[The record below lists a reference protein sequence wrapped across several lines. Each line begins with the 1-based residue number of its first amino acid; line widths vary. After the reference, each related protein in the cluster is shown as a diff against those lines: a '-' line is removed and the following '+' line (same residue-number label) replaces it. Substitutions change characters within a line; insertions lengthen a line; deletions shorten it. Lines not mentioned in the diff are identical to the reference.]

1 MKKIILILLLIAIG
15 FTTQAQSVI
24 VDEGLEKLGG
34 AYNTSIRVYVPYT
47 TEDLLAD
54 KWIDFLKENKAKVKK
69 SKEEITAKN
78 VVINGLGADTLIVY
92 STIVQVDSGYQLAAV
107 FMRENIAISTK
118 SHPKEASWLI
128 KFLKDW
134 GKGISNQALLDQI
147 ENQDKVLKDK
157 GKDKKSFENNTD
169 YLEQSN
175 ANMKKQISENEKRID
190 DNKIKIK
197 NTIAEMDS
205 VNLIIQQIKLQQ
217 QNLK

>member
-1 MKKIILILLLIAIG
+1 MKTITSILFFLFFSAFG
-15 FTTQAQSVI
+15 FSQSVI

-34 AYNTSIRVYVPYT
+34 GYNAAIRVYLPYAAD
-47 TEDLLAD
+47 DLLAD
-54 KWIDFLKENKAKVKK
+54 AWVDFLKENKAKVKK
-69 SKEEITAKN
+69 SKEEINAKN

-92 STIVQVDSGYQLAAV
+92 STITSVDSGLQLAAV

-128 KFLKDW
+128 KFFKDW
-134 GKGISNQALLDQI
+134 GKNISNQALLNKI
-147 ENQDKVLKDK
+147 EEQESVIKDK
-157 GKDKKSFENNTD
+157 GKDKKSFENNTN

-175 ANMKKQISENEKRID
+175 ANMKNQIGENEKRID

-205 VNLIIQQIKLQQ
+205 VNLLIQQLKFQQ

>member
-1 MKKIILILLLIAIG
+1 
-15 FTTQAQSVI
+15 
-24 VDEGLEKLGG
+24 
-34 AYNTSIRVYVPYT
+34 
-47 TEDLLAD
+47 
-54 KWIDFLKENKAKVKK
+54 
-69 SKEEITAKN
+69 
-78 VVINGLGADTLIVY
+78 
-92 STIVQVDSGYQLAAV
+92 
-107 FMRENIAISTK
+107 MRENIAISTK

-147 ENQDKVLKDK
+147 ENQEKVLKDK

-175 ANMKKQISENEKRID
+175 ANMKKQISEKEKRID

-205 VNLIIQQIKLQQ
+205 VNLIIQQIKIQQ

>member
-1 MKKIILILLLIAIG
+1 M
-15 FTTQAQSVI
+15 I

-34 AYNTSIRVYVPYT
+34 AYNTAIRVYVPYT
-47 TEDLLAD
+47 SEDLLVD
-54 KWIDFLKENKAKVKK
+54 KWVDFLKENKAKVKK
-69 SKEEITAKN
+69 SKEEINAKN
-78 VVINGLGADTLIVY
+78 VVINGLGADTMIVY

-107 FMRENIAISTK
+107 FMRENIAVSTK

-134 GKGISNQALLDQI
+134 GKNISNQSLLNKIEDQ
-147 ENQDKVLKDK
+147 EKVLKDK
-157 GKDKKSFENNTD
+157 GKDKKSFENNTE

-175 ANMKKQISENEKRID
+175 ANMKKQISDNEKRID

>member
-1 MKKIILILLLIAIG
+1 MKTLIVILFFLFVSVFG
-15 FTTQAQSVI
+15 FSQSVI

-34 AYNTSIRVYVPYT
+34 AYNTAIRVYVPYT
-47 TEDLLAD
+47 SEDLLVD
-54 KWIDFLKENKAKVKK
+54 KWVDFLKENKAKVKK
-69 SKEEITAKN
+69 SKEEINAKN
-78 VVINGLGADTLIVY
+78 VVINGLGADTMIVY
-92 STIVQVDSGYQLAAV
+92 STIVQVDSGYQLEAV
-107 FMRENIAISTK
+107 FMRENIAVSTK

-134 GKGISNQALLDQI
+134 GKNISNQSLLNKIEDQ
-147 ENQDKVLKDK
+147 EKVLKDK
-157 GKDKKSFENNTD
+157 GKDKKSFENNTE

-175 ANMKKQISENEKRID
+175 ANMKKQISDNEKRID

>member
-1 MKKIILILLLIAIG
+1 MKTLIVILFFLFVSVFG
-15 FTTQAQSVI
+15 FSQSVI

-34 AYNTSIRVYVPYT
+34 AYNTAIRVYVPYT
-47 TEDLLAD
+47 SEDLLVD
-54 KWIDFLKENKAKVKK
+54 KWVDFLKENKAKVKK
-69 SKEEITAKN
+69 SKEEINAKN
-78 VVINGLGADTLIVY
+78 VVINGLGADTMIVY

-107 FMRENIAISTK
+107 FMRENIAVSTK

-134 GKGISNQALLDQI
+134 GKNISNQSLLNKIEDQ
-147 ENQDKVLKDK
+147 EKVLKDK
-157 GKDKKSFENNTD
+157 GKDKKSFENNTE

-175 ANMKKQISENEKRID
+175 ANMKKQISDNEKRID

>member
-1 MKKIILILLLIAIG
+1 MKTLTAILFFLFVSAFG
-15 FTTQAQSVI
+15 FSQSVI

-34 AYNTSIRVYVPYT
+34 AYNTAIRVYVPYSN
-47 TEDLLAD
+47 EDLLAD
-54 KWIDFLKENKAKVKK
+54 KWVDFLKENKAKVKK
-69 SKEEITAKN
+69 SKDEITAKN

-92 STIVQVDSGYQLAAV
+92 STITPVDSGLQLAAV

-134 GKGISNQALLDQI
+134 GKNISNQALLNKIEDQ
-147 ENQDKVLKDK
+147 EDVLKDK
-157 GKDKKSFENNTD
+157 GKDKKSLENNTD

-175 ANMKKQISENEKRID
+175 ANMKKQISDNEKRID
-190 DNKIKIK
+190 ENKIKIK

-205 VNLIIQQIKLQQ
+205 VNVLIQQIKFQQ

>member
-1 MKKIILILLLIAIG
+1 MKTLIAILFFLSFSAFG
-15 FTTQAQSVI
+15 FSQSVI

-34 AYNTSIRVYVPYT
+34 GYNTAIRVYLPYVAD
-47 TEDLLAD
+47 DLLAD
-54 KWIDFLKENKAKVKK
+54 AWVDFLKENSAKVKK
-69 SKEEITAKN
+69 SKEEINAKN
-78 VVINGLGADTLIVY
+78 VVINGLGADTIIVY
-92 STIVQVDSGYQLAAV
+92 STITPVDSGLQLAAV

-128 KFLKDW
+128 KFFKDW
-134 GKGISNQALLDQI
+134 GKKISNQALLNKFEEQ
-147 ENQDKVLKDK
+147 ERVVKDK
-157 GKDKKSFENNTD
+157 GKDKKSLENNTD

-175 ANMKKQISENEKRID
+175 ANMKKQIGENEKRID

-205 VNLIIQQIKLQQ
+205 VNLLIQQIKFQQ

>member
-1 MKKIILILLLIAIG
+1 MKKLIASILFVFISSFG
-15 FTTQAQSVI
+15 FSQAVI

-34 AYNTSIRVYVPYT
+34 AYNTAIRVYLPYVND
-47 TEDLLAD
+47 DLLAD
-54 KWIDFLKENKAKVKK
+54 SWVDFLKENKAKIKK

-92 STIVQVDSGYQLAAV
+92 STIVPVDSGLQLAAV
-107 FMRENIAISTK
+107 FMRDNIAISTK

-134 GKGISNQALLDQI
+134 GTKISNQALENKIKDQEDVI
-147 ENQDKVLKDK
+147 K
-157 GKDKKSFENNTD
+157 GKSKDKKNLENNTS

-175 ANMKKQISENEKRID
+175 ASMKKQISDNEKRID

-197 NTIAEMDS
+197 TTIAEMDS
-205 VNLIIQQIKLQQ
+205 VNLLIQQIKFQQ

>member
-1 MKKIILILLLIAIG
+1 MKTLTAILFFLFVSAFG
-15 FTTQAQSVI
+15 FSQSVI

-34 AYNTSIRVYVPYT
+34 AYNTAIRVYVPYAND
-47 TEDLLAD
+47 DLLAD
-54 KWIDFLKENKAKVKK
+54 KWVDFLKENKAKVKK
-69 SKEEITAKN
+69 SKEEINAKN

-92 STIVQVDSGYQLAAV
+92 STITPVDSGLQLAAV

-134 GKGISNQALLDQI
+134 GKNISNQALLNKIEDQEVI
-147 ENQDKVLKDK
+147 LKDK
-157 GKDKKSFENNTD
+157 GKDKKSLENNTD

-175 ANMKKQISENEKRID
+175 ANMKKQISDNEKRID

-205 VNLIIQQIKLQQ
+205 VNVLIQQIKFQQ

>member
-1 MKKIILILLLIAIG
+1 MKTLNAILFFLFVSTIG
-15 FTTQAQSVI
+15 FAQSVI

-34 AYNTSIRVYVPYT
+34 AYNTAIRVYVPYT
-47 TEDLLAD
+47 SEDLLAD
-54 KWIDFLKENKAKVKK
+54 KWVDFLKENKAKVKK
-69 SKEEITAKN
+69 SKEEINAKN
-78 VVINGLGADTLIVY
+78 VVINGLGADTMIVY

-107 FMRENIAISTK
+107 FMRENVAVSTK

-134 GKGISNQALLDQI
+134 GKNISNQSLLNKIEDQ
-147 ENQDKVLKDK
+147 EKVLKDK
-157 GKDKKSFENNTD
+157 GKDKKSFENNTE

-175 ANMKKQISENEKRID
+175 ANMKKQISDNEKRID

>member
-1 MKKIILILLLIAIG
+1 MKTLIAILFFLSFSAFG
-15 FTTQAQSVI
+15 FSQSVI

-34 AYNTSIRVYVPYT
+34 GYNTAIRVYLPYVAD
-47 TEDLLAD
+47 DLLAD
-54 KWIDFLKENKAKVKK
+54 AWVDFLKENSAKVKK
-69 SKEEITAKN
+69 SKEEINAKN
-78 VVINGLGADTLIVY
+78 VVINGLGADTIIVY
-92 STIVQVDSGYQLAAV
+92 STITPVDSGLQLAAV

-128 KFLKDW
+128 KFFKDW
-134 GKGISNQALLDQI
+134 GKKISNQALLNKI
-147 ENQDKVLKDK
+147 EEEEKVVKDK
-157 GKDKKSFENNTD
+157 GKDKKSLENNTD

-175 ANMKKQISENEKRID
+175 ANMKKQIGENEKRID

-205 VNLIIQQIKLQQ
+205 VNLLIQQIKFQQ

>member
-1 MKKIILILLLIAIG
+1 MKTLTAILFFLFVSTIG
-15 FTTQAQSVI
+15 FAQSVI

-34 AYNTSIRVYVPYT
+34 AYNTAIRVYVPYT
-47 TEDLLAD
+47 SEDLLAD
-54 KWIDFLKENKAKVKK
+54 KWVDFLKENKAKVKK
-69 SKEEITAKN
+69 SKEEINAKN

-92 STIVQVDSGYQLAAV
+92 STIAQVDSGYQLAAV

-134 GKGISNQALLDQI
+134 GKGISNQALLDEI
-147 ENQDKVLKDK
+147 ESQEKVLKDK
-157 GKDKKSFENNTD
+157 GKDKKSFENNTE

-175 ANMKKQISENEKRID
+175 ANMKKQISDNEKRID

>member
-1 MKKIILILLLIAIG
+1 MKTLIAILFFLSFSAFG
-15 FTTQAQSVI
+15 FSQSVI

-34 AYNTSIRVYVPYT
+34 GYNTAIRIYLPYVAD
-47 TEDLLAD
+47 DLLAD
-54 KWIDFLKENKAKVKK
+54 AWVDFLKENKAKVKK
-69 SKEEITAKN
+69 SKEEINAKN
-78 VVINGLGADTLIVY
+78 VVINGLGADILIVY
-92 STIVQVDSGYQLAAV
+92 STITPVDSGLQLAAV

-128 KFLKDW
+128 KFFKDW
-134 GKGISNQALLDQI
+134 GKNISNQSLLNKI
-147 ENQDKVLKDK
+147 EEEEKVLKDK
-157 GKDKKSFENNTD
+157 GKDKKSLENNTD

-175 ANMKKQISENEKRID
+175 ANMKKQIGENEKRID

-205 VNLIIQQIKLQQ
+205 VNLLIQQIKFQQ

>member
-1 MKKIILILLLIAIG
+1 MKTITAILFFLFVSAIG
-15 FTTQAQSVI
+15 FSQSVI

-34 AYNTSIRVYVPYT
+34 AYNTAIRVYVPYT
-47 TEDLLAD
+47 SEDLLAD
-54 KWIDFLKENKAKVKK
+54 KWVDFLKDNKAKVKK

-92 STIVQVDSGYQLAAV
+92 STIAQVDSGYQLAAV

-134 GKGISNQALLDQI
+134 GKGISNQSLLDQI
-147 ENQDKVLKDK
+147 ENQEEVLKDK
-157 GKDKKSFENNTD
+157 DKDKKSFENNTE

-175 ANMKKQISENEKRID
+175 ANMKKQISDNEKRID

>member
-1 MKKIILILLLIAIG
+1 MKKLIALISFVFISSFG
-15 FTTQAQSVI
+15 FSQAVI

-34 AYNTSIRVYVPYT
+34 AYNTAIRVYLPYVND
-47 TEDLLAD
+47 DLLAD
-54 KWIDFLKENKAKVKK
+54 AWVDFLKENKAKIKK
-69 SKEEITAKN
+69 SKEEINAKN
-78 VVINGLGADTLIVY
+78 VVINGLGADTLVVY
-92 STIVQVDSGYQLAAV
+92 STIVPVDSGLQLSAV
-107 FMRENIAISTK
+107 FMRDNIAISTK

-134 GKGISNQALLDQI
+134 GKTISNQALLNKIEDQ
-147 ENQDKVLKDK
+147 EHVLKDK
-157 GKDKKSFENNTD
+157 GKDKKSLENNTD

-175 ANMKKQISENEKRID
+175 ASMKRQISDNEKRID

-205 VNLIIQQIKLQQ
+205 VNLLIQQIKFQQ

>member
-1 MKKIILILLLIAIG
+1 MKTIPAILFFLFVSAIG
-15 FTTQAQSVI
+15 FSQSVI

-34 AYNTSIRVYVPYT
+34 AYNTAIRVYVPYT
-47 TEDLLAD
+47 SEDLLAD
-54 KWIDFLKENKAKVKK
+54 KWVDFLKENKAKVKK

-78 VVINGLGADTLIVY
+78 VVINGLGADTLLVY
-92 STIVQVDSGYQLAAV
+92 STIIPVDSGFQLAAV
-107 FMRENIAISTK
+107 FMRESTAISTK

-128 KFLKDW
+128 KFFKDW

-147 ENQDKVLKDK
+147 ENQEKVLKDK

-175 ANMKKQISENEKRID
+175 VNMKKQISDNEKRID

-205 VNLIIQQIKLQQ
+205 VNLIIQQIKIQQ